1 MTKLNDYTG
10 TTARD
15 RALSLLASAPA
26 ALANTEAARGLDPT
40 TTPEADRIVTVRGAE
55 PIETYR
61 EFEERTAILNRTDL
75 QQRMDRL
82 RNAVRSE
89 PTRAERLAF
98 AYGYLTNAVRR
109 PYEGQLPLVVISA
122 ALEQGERSPY

>member
-1 MTKLNDYTG
+1 MSKLNDYTG
-10 TTARD
+10 TSSID
-15 RALSLLASAPA
+15 RALALIASAPA
-26 ALANTEAARGLDPT
+26 AALADPGT
-40 TTPEADRIVTVRGAE
+40 SEADRIVTVRGAE
-55 PIETYR
+55 PVETFR
-61 EFEERTAILNRTDL
+61 EFEERTAILHRTDL

-82 RNAVRSE
+82 RNAVRAE
-89 PTRAERLAF
+89 ATRADRLAF